1 MEKLIEVI
9 KKIAN
14 KYIDK
19 VNLVIKKNSLTLEY
33 FVYKNGKRYLY
44 KTMQINE
51 DKDKLKVIIFPEK
64 IRKEVDIAGLEDII
78 LILDKQSQFIEY
90 TKKEIENI
98 KIKYPKETRIKL
110 IKQYDLQAVDSG
122 TIGSVEYVDDAGQI
136 HIKWDNG
143 RTLALIHQIDE
154 FEILCP
160 ICKNSLKDKTHI
172 VYKVGEV
179 RAFAYGNEIY
189 FGKIISIDKENHIYK
204 LEEIKTKNVYRV
216 SQEYVLLGCD

>member
-44 KTMQINE
+44 KAMQINE

-90 TKKEIENI
+90 TKNLNI
-98 KIKYPKETRIKL
+98 SEDCKVEKSVKRINGG
-110 IKQYDLQAVDSG
+110 DSG
-122 TIGSVEYVDDAGQI
+122 
-136 HIKWDNG
+136 HFRK
-143 RTLALIHQIDE
+143 
-154 FEILCP
+154 
-160 ICKNSLKDKTHI
+160 K
-172 VYKVGEV
+172 
-179 RAFAYGNEIY
+179 
-189 FGKIISIDKENHIYK
+189 
-204 LEEIKTKNVYRV
+204 
-216 SQEYVLLGCD
+216 